1 MPFERLE
8 DRAVKRVIKS
18 KGKYLRIKGLMTLRL
33 TVRLLSFEIHF
44 KPDIHSGN

>member
-18 KGKYLRIKGLMTLRL
+18 KGKYLRIKGLRTLRL
-33 TVRLLSFEIHF
+33 TVVFRDSFQTGY
-44 KPDIHSGN
+44 S